1 MQWIGT
7 TLLSAPV
14 ATLRKRSKCSQFP
27 AAMLSRLAL
36 MNFSQAVGQLF
47 SSMSTMEVRAMFR
60 RWPIV
65 RISAPAPVSPQHM
78 STRLW
83 SVGATFAL
91 WLSDSTPAESRAFP
105 MQAVPTEPNG
115 QRIPRHLPRSSFFAE
130 QAAPITGRAGPHA
143 QEWLR
148 DPRHRAPASYES
160 RGPRDRKTAVQDR
173 LRSVQ
178 QVRCFPSDCGAS
190 LKASVSF
197 GEDVAMLPGQSF
209 GGREVQSGP
218 RTRHRAIA
226 VYMFMRRHR
235 LRAG

>member
-1 MQWIGT
+1 
-7 TLLSAPV
+7 V
-14 ATLRKRSKCSQFP
+14 HLRRRTVGVQAHEHVVEGLRCRTRPKRVIFDT
-27 AAMLSRLAL
+27 AG
-36 MNFSQAVGQLF
+36 V
-47 SSMSTMEVRAMFR
+47 
-60 RWPIV
+60 
-65 RISAPAPVSPQHM
+65 
-78 STRLW
+78 
-83 SVGATFAL
+83 
-91 WLSDSTPAESRAFP
+91 ESILNASFTHEQQVKP
-105 MQAVPTEPNG
+105 GYLGNCQGPF
-115 QRIPRHLPRSSFFAE
+115 FFAE
-130 QAAPITGRAGPHA
+130 QAAPITGGAGPHA
-143 QEWLR
+143 QEWLP
-148 DPRHRAPASYES
+148 DPRHRAPASYGS